1 VKDVF
6 QFSHAAINITDAIG
20 RFMASFL
27 LLLVLTTGID
37 SPVWAFDESKGETQ
51 SSEVLM
57 AFKQKIDSLQQ
68 RSDKLFLGSLGPN
81 NYHLSKART
90 WLDMATNEY
99 NEKNTGDAITVAIEQ
114 AEHLLDALE
123 NNQPNITMDTPR
135 KFPGIDM
142 VLPEKWDQIAEI
154 KKRKRF
160 SCGQR
165 AIAQAEVYL
174 VWTSHEISENGWAH
188 AQSYATTVD
197 DMIYAGKVAIDICD
211 ADAAK
216 DSPNG
221 ITPALEIN
229 GMTDSGHGTAGRH
242 TDLEKITL
250 SGDALFT
257 FNKATLKKTAL
268 GSLDELA
275 RKFKS
280 TAHLEQV
287 ILVGHTDRL
296 RSDGHPERNQALS
309 EQRAESI
316 KQYLIKKGIA
326 ADKIIA
332 SGAGSTQPL
341 VQCPTAASKKKQIEC
356 LKPNRR
362 VEIILRGSATNKDNK

>member
-1 VKDVF
+1 VSDVLIF
-6 QFSHAAINITDAIG
+6 GKGVENATDAFIKLKT
-20 RFMASFL
+20 FIFL
-27 LLLVLTTGID
+27 IAFTFGSN
-37 SPVWAFDESKGETQ
+37 SPAWAFDESKGETQ

-68 RSDKLFLGSLGPN
+68 RSDKLFMGSLGPN

-142 VLPEKWDQIAEI
+142 VLPEKWEQVAEI

-197 DMIYAGKVAIDICD
+197 DMIYAGQVAIDICD
-211 ADAAK
+211 AEAAK

-221 ITPALEIN
+221 ITPTLEMN
-229 GMTDSGHGTAGRH
+229 GMIASGTGMAGRQ

-250 SGDALFT
+250 SGDTLFK
-257 FNKATLKKTAL
+257 FNKATLKSTAL
-268 GSLDELA
+268 SSLDDLA
-275 RKFKS
+275 RRFKA
-280 TAHLEQV
+280 TAQIEQV

-296 RSDGHPERNQALS
+296 RSDGHPERNQELS

-316 KQYLIKKGIA
+316 KQYLISKGIA
-326 ADKIIA
+326 ADKILA
-332 SGAGSTQPL
+332 SGAGSTQPI
-341 VQCPTAASKKKQIEC
+341 VQCSTSASKKKQIEC

-362 VEIILRGSATNKDNK
+362 VEIILRGAATKK